1 MQARSPVTLV
11 LAALL
16 GGGVAAGAL
25 TLEHGAS
32 HTTTRT
38 VAAAPASTATAAT
51 AATTTTAATI
61 YRRASRGVVDVVVQT
76 SAGPAGF
83 GPPGAVSEAEGTGF
97 VVDRKG
103 HIVTNQHV
111 VSGASSAK
119 VTFSDGRTA
128 TARVVATDSAHDL
141 AVLKVD
147 VPAADLEPLSLTD
160 SSKVLVGDTV
170 LAIGSPFGL
179 SETLTRGIVSAV
191 GRSIS
196 SPDNS
201 TIAGAIQTDAPLNHG
216 NSGGPLLDA
225 AGRVIGVN
233 AQIASDSG
241 GNDGIGFAIPS
252 NTVRTVVNRLLGG
265 TGGSAAV

>member
-1 MQARSPVTLV
+1 MQARSPLTLV
-11 LAALL
+11 LAAVL

-25 TLEHGAS
+25 TVGHGAT
-32 HTTTRT
+32 HAATRT
-38 VAAAPASTATAAT
+38 VATAPASTATAST

-61 YRRASRGVVDVVVQT
+61 YRRASKGVVDVVVQT
-76 SAGPAGF
+76 SSGPDGF
-83 GPPGAVSEAEGTGF
+83 GPPGAVAEAEGTGF
-97 VVDRKG
+97 VIDRKG

-111 VSGASSAK
+111 VDGATSAK
-119 VTFSDGRTA
+119 VTFADGKTA
-128 TARVVATDSAHDL
+128 TARVVATDAAHDL

-147 VPAADLEPLSLTD
+147 VPADELQPLSLTD
-160 SSKVLVGDTV
+160 SSRVLVGDSV

-179 SETLTRGIVSAV
+179 SETLTKGIVSAV

-196 SPDNS
+196 SPNNS
-201 TIAGAIQTDAPLNHG
+201 TISGAIQTDAPLNHG

-252 NTVRTVVNRLLGG
+252 NTVRTVVNRLLEG

>member
-1 MQARSPVTLV
+1 MQGRSPLTLV
-11 LAALL
+11 LAAVL
-16 GGGVAAGAL
+16 GGGVAAGVL
-25 TLEHGAS
+25 TVGHGAT

-38 VAAAPASTATAAT
+38 VATAPASTATAAT
-51 AATTTTAATI
+51 AATATAATI
-61 YRRASRGVVDVVVQT
+61 YRRASKGVVDVVVQT
-76 SAGPAGF
+76 SSGSDGF
-83 GPPGAVSEAEGTGF
+83 GPPGAVAEAEGTGF

-111 VSGASSAK
+111 VDGATSAK

-128 TARVVATDSAHDL
+128 TARVVATDAAHDL

-147 VPAADLEPLSLTD
+147 VPADALQPLSLTD

-191 GRSIS
+191 GRSIN

-201 TIAGAIQTDAPLNHG
+201 TISGAIQTDAPLNHG

-252 NTVRTVVNRLLGG
+252 NTVRSVVNRLLGG
-265 TGGSAAV
+265 TGSSAAV